1 MKRHSNYTL
10 KRQRPL
16 VSVFKE
22 TAKRSL
28 LPPYNL
34 PVTQTSVTTW
44 KSCHRWLYKSLRLRA
59 TRVSLYVEK
68 CMDSRGNKEKWNIMN
83 IYIYMYAHNLVCSSR
98 LKFFKPN
105 TSWNW
110 YICIFYNYRSLLKWI
125 VETINNFNVILF
137 LLSRILYNINF
148 ICYNYLAKIKCFN
161 NIEIYKN
168 SNLIHI

>member
-59 TRVSLYVEK
+59 TRVSPYVEK

-83 IYIYMYAHNLVCSSR
+83 IYIYIHTILFIPVLR
-98 LKFFKPN
+98 LKFFLNRTRNELKSIHRSVF
-105 TSWNW
+105 T
-110 YICIFYNYRSLLKWI
+110 FYNYRSLLKWI
-125 VETINNFNVILF
+125 IEILNNFKTWYRFSSTLYLISNACRF
-137 LLSRILYNINF
+137 YLLQL
-148 ICYNYLAKIKCFN
+148 
-161 NIEIYKN
+161 
-168 SNLIHI
+168 

>member
-59 TRVSLYVEK
+59 TRVSPYVEK

-83 IYIYMYAHNLVCSSR
+83 IYIYIHTILFIPVLR
-98 LKFFKPN
+98 LKFFLNRTRNELKSIHRSVF
-105 TSWNW
+105 T
-110 YICIFYNYRSLLKWI
+110 FYNYRSLLKWI
-125 VETINNFNVILF
+125 IETINNFKTWYRFSSTLYLISNACRF
-137 LLSRILYNINF
+137 YLLQL
-148 ICYNYLAKIKCFN
+148 
-161 NIEIYKN
+161 
-168 SNLIHI
+168 

>member
-59 TRVSLYVEK
+59 TRVSPYVEK
-68 CMDSRGNKEKWNIMN
+68 SMDSRGNKEKWNIMN
-83 IYIYMYAHNLVCSSR
+83 IYIYIHTILFIPVLR
-98 LKFFKPN
+98 LKFFLNRTRNELKSIHRSVF
-105 TSWNW
+105 T
-110 YICIFYNYRSLLKWI
+110 FYNYRSLLKWI
-125 VETINNFNVILF
+125 IETINNFKTWYRFSSTLYLISNTCRF
-137 LLSRILYNINF
+137 YLLQL
-148 ICYNYLAKIKCFN
+148 
-161 NIEIYKN
+161 
-168 SNLIHI
+168 

>member
-1 MKRHSNYTL
+1 MTYGRAFVQMKRHSNYTL

-68 CMDSRGNKEKWNIMN
+68 CMDSRGNKEKWNILY
-83 IYIYMYAHNLVCSSR
+83 IYIYTRAIFFPFYSFDNSMKIFLNE
-98 LKFFKPN
+98 LK
-105 TSWNW
+105 SIQHRSL
-110 YICIFYNYRSLLKWI
+110 YFYNYRSLLKWI
-125 VETINNFNVILF
+125 VVFSSHVRYQYLLTLF
-137 LLSRILYNINF
+137 LTILS
-148 ICYNYLAKIKCFN
+148 
-161 NIEIYKN
+161 
-168 SNLIHI
+168 

>member
-68 CMDSRGNKEKWNIMN
+68 SMDSRGNKEKWNIMN
-83 IYIYMYAHNLVCSSR
+83 IYIYIHTTLFVPVLR
-98 LKFFKPN
+98 LKFFKSN
-105 TSWNW
+105 TKRAEIDTQ
-110 YICIFYNYRSLLKWI
+110 ICIFYNYRSLLKWI
-125 VETINNFNVILF
+125 IETTNNFNVISF
-137 LLSRILYNINF
+137 FLSRTLYNI
-148 ICYNYLAKIKCFN
+148 YL
-161 NIEIYKN
+161 
-168 SNLIHI
+168 LILFVTIIWLK

>member
-1 MKRHSNYTL
+1 MTYGRAFVQMKRHSNYTL

-68 CMDSRGNKEKWNIMN
+68 SMDSRGNKEKWNIMN
-83 IYIYMYAHNLVCSSR
+83 IYIYTQSCLFQFFDWNFLNRTRNELKLIHRSVFFIIIDLFWNGSSR
-98 LKFFKPN
+98 RRIIL
-105 TSWNW
+105 TW
-110 YICIFYNYRSLLKWI
+110 YRFSSRVHYIIF
-125 VETINNFNVILF
+125 
-137 LLSRILYNINF
+137 
-148 ICYNYLAKIKCFN
+148 
-161 NIEIYKN
+161 
-168 SNLIHI
+168 IH

>member
-59 TRVSLYVEK
+59 TRVSPYVEK

-83 IYIYMYAHNLVCSSR
+83 IYIYIHTILFIPVLR
-98 LKFFKPN
+98 LKFFLNRTRNELKSIHRSVF
-105 TSWNW
+105 T
-110 YICIFYNYRSLLKWI
+110 FYNYRSLLKWI
-125 VETINNFNVILF
+125 IETINNFKTWYRFSSTLYLISNTCRF
-137 LLSRILYNINF
+137 YLLQL
-148 ICYNYLAKIKCFN
+148 
-161 NIEIYKN
+161 
-168 SNLIHI
+168 

>member
-59 TRVSLYVEK
+59 TRVSPYVEK
-68 CMDSRGNKEKWNIMN
+68 SMDSRGNKEKWNIMN
-83 IYIYMYAHNLVCSSR
+83 IYIYIHTILFIPVLR
-98 LKFFKPN
+98 LKFFLNRTRNELKSIHRSVF
-105 TSWNW
+105 T
-110 YICIFYNYRSLLKWI
+110 FYNYRSLLKWI
-125 VETINNFNVILF
+125 IETINNFKTWYRFSSTLYLISNACRF
-137 LLSRILYNINF
+137 YLLQL
-148 ICYNYLAKIKCFN
+148 
-161 NIEIYKN
+161 
-168 SNLIHI
+168 

>member
-59 TRVSLYVEK
+59 TRVSPYVEK
-68 CMDSRGNKEKWNIMN
+68 SMDSRGNKEKWNIMN
-83 IYIYMYAHNLVCSSR
+83 IYIYTHTILFIPVLR
-98 LKFFKPN
+98 LKFFLNRTRNELKSIHRSVF
-105 TSWNW
+105 T
-110 YICIFYNYRSLLKWI
+110 FYNYRSLLKWI
-125 VETINNFNVILF
+125 IETINNFKTWYRFSSTLYLISNACRF
-137 LLSRILYNINF
+137 YLLQL
-148 ICYNYLAKIKCFN
+148 
-161 NIEIYKN
+161 
-168 SNLIHI
+168 